1 MSKVIKSAFTPT
13 SYIYDLENNVGASN
27 SVPYNMISQTPK
39 NFDKDNYYLHTL
51 QDKVDADWNYR
62 PNRVDVE
69 EEEIVDWGTSNYTP
83 IEVVIQTLKNDK
95 GEKLADDY
103 KKIVFRDI
111 HHDKVIGMKYR
122 FSFNFDLE
130 EPEDDKF
137 CWLLTNQNST
147 DPTNGVVIT
156 RCNGTIA
163 SVYKNADGYNDVH
176 IEEVIAGTDL
186 SGTGLHFNEAIL
198 TQKNRIALI
207 VQANEFTRNYYINQ
221 RFIVGYNTVYKVT
234 DIESYNSRS
243 TYKPKDNGLIVLY
256 AEINEK
262 SEKDL
267 FDQTVYGKEHI
278 YLAYNKEEDEITITP
293 PVVSE
298 NYVFKLYE
306 PNPLITELY
315 SQIENFK
322 AGLFNNDELV
332 NKIPIRIELQLGTL
346 IPFEVYDAD
355 KYGYAFLITKD
366 GAEFYVTDTIP
377 ADNYV
382 QLVSNDG
389 FGNFSLR
396 RLKVY
401 SRKELVVTMTIDKEN
416 SPTGEEMSQSF
427 TLSLRGLE

>member
-69 EEEIVDWGTSNYTP
+69 EEEIADWGTSNYTP

-111 HHDKVIGMKYR
+111 THDKFIGMKYR

-130 EPEDDKF
+130 EPEEDKF
-137 CWLLTNQNST
+137 CWLITNQNST
-147 DPTNGVVIT
+147 DMTDGVVVT

-176 IEEVIAGTDL
+176 IEEVVAGTDL

-198 TQKNRIALI
+198 TQKNSIALI

-293 PVVSE
+293 PVVSS

-332 NKIPIRIELQLGTL
+332 SGVPIRVELQLGTL
-346 IPFEVYDAD
+346 IPFEVYDPESH
-355 KYGYAFLITKD
+355 GYAFLITKD
-366 GAEFYVTDTIP
+366 GAEFYVVDTIG
-377 ADNYV
+377 ANDYV
-382 QLVSNDG
+382 QMVSNDG

-401 SRKELVVTMTIDKEN
+401 SRKELVVTMIIDKED
-416 SPTGEEMSQSF
+416 SPTGEEMSQSL